1 MRSSQGFAQKLD
13 DEADATEGQ
22 GLVGI
27 ADDEVPRVKSAFD
40 GEERV
45 PAETQLNLV
54 KNLDEEDVQVVSVQS
69 GSLPPQQ
76 EQPPP
81 QIDFHGVGAPQ
92 PSHRST
98 SSKLKAP
105 GAAGQPSQ

>member
-54 KNLDEEDVQVVSVQS
+54 KNLDEEDVQVVSVQ
-69 GSLPPQQ
+69 Q
-76 EQPPP
+76 EQPPA

-92 PSHRST
+92 ASHRST